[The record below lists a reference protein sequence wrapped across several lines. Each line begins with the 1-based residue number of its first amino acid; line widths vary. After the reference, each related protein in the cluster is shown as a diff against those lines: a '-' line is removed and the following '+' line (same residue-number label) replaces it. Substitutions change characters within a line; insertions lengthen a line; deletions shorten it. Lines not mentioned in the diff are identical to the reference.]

1 MVALVTAPVV
11 VADELSEDGEFLDG
25 VAAIVNEGVVLKSQF
40 RKQLELIKLQSAN
53 QNIQMPPEDILNEQ
67 VLEQLI
73 LLELQMQLAK
83 NIGLTDQISDQYLN
97 DSIQT
102 IADQNGVRFEEM
114 PALLAKD
121 NVSYAEFRKDLRE
134 DLTIRELTGIEVY
147 PARTHLENLKARIA
161 AVSKAG
167 DKLEARDASSYVSEL
182 IITCARLAPPS
193 D

>member
-25 VAAIVNEGVVLKSQF
+25 VAAIVNEGVVLKSQL

-134 DLTIRELTGIEVY
+134 VRRIGCVRR
-147 PARTHLENLKARIA
+147 ARTY
-161 AVSKAG
+161 G
-167 DKLEARDASSYVSEL
+167 
-182 IITCARLAPPS
+182 
-193 D
+193 